1 MPACR
6 CQTMKSSSTSPT
18 ARMGRIRVTDLA
30 RLLQWERSRVSHHT
44 TRMERRRLVQRL
56 ECAEDGRG
64 AFIVITPQG
73 RAAIEQAAPG
83 HVTTVR
89 RLIFD
94 ALTPDEIDALAT
106 ITDKALTQLQPGR
119 APPLIAESKLAT
131 LACARRESLQ
141 LSSSRWTLRV
151 LHRPVEGVVCYLLP
165 SVLADR
171 VAASGELLIVSGRVG
186 AVVLGVRL
194 VDRWRHEVVF
204 STRYEQQRC
213 PIFVP
218 EVDVEILVAGREV
231 GQGPA
236 RTKLPGAGMW

>member
-1 MPACR
+1 MSSDVRWLTATEQRVWRRWLTLNARLSATLHKELHDDAGLSMPDYEVLVHL
-6 CQTMKSSSTSPT
+6 TDSPQ
-18 ARMGRIRVTDLA
+18 GRIRVTDLA

-106 ITDKALTQLQPGR
+106 ITDKALTQLDNQ
-119 APPLIAESKLAT
+119 AA
-131 LACARRESLQ
+131 
-141 LSSSRWTLRV
+141 
-151 LHRPVEGVVCYLLP
+151 HLP
-165 SVLADR
+165 
-171 VAASGELLIVSGRVG
+171 
-186 AVVLGVRL
+186 
-194 VDRWRHEVVF
+194 
-204 STRYEQQRC
+204 
-213 PIFVP
+213 
-218 EVDVEILVAGREV
+218 
-231 GQGPA
+231 
-236 RTKLPGAGMW
+236 